1 MAQSD
6 DARVVR
12 VSSPESG
19 LGSEPDDAWD
29 VEKAKD
35 DVRKYHALMELLTTE
50 VSYLA
55 DLRALFSVSAPDFS
69 SISKS

>member
-1 MAQSD
+1 
-6 DARVVR
+6 
-12 VSSPESG
+12 
-19 LGSEPDDAWD
+19 

-55 DLRALFSVSAPDFS
+55 DLRALFSVSTPDFS
-69 SISKS
+69 PMSIS